1 MIWKTEL
8 ENALRCPCLIPI
20 ITPAYLNSD
29 NCVNEFIAFAELEA
43 KKQQTAR
50 ILPLYYIEVPAVE
63 HRLGRPSQFSN
74 QYNDKQLRIVN
85 ILVQRQMEDIRW
97 LRTTPQDALSSGEG
111 LDMLNRV
118 TNRV

>member
-50 ILPLYYIEVPAVE
+50 ILPL
-63 HRLGRPSQFSN
+63 
-74 QYNDKQLRIVN
+74 
-85 ILVQRQMEDIRW
+85 
-97 LRTTPQDALSSGEG
+97 
-111 LDMLNRV
+111 
-118 TNRV
+118 